1 MRKTTFPLG
10 LFVIFFLCGSGATD
24 TSAQTPDPLVGTWTG
39 ALEVGAGAKLRV
51 VFNITVDTAGQR
63 KVTMDSPDQG
73 VKGIPVASA
82 ELKDGAVTISAPA
95 VAGSYTGRMAA
106 DGKSIEGTWTQGPS
120 SLPLRL
126 EKAAGPVAGPARPQE
141 PKEPFPYRVEE
152 VTFANADA
160 PGVTLSGTLTLPP
173 SGEPFSAVVF
183 VSGSGPQNRNEEL
196 LGHKPFLVLADY
208 LTRRGVAVLRYDDRG
223 VGKST
228 GSFATATSVD
238 FAGDALAGVGYLR
251 SRREIDPGKVGVLGH
266 SEGGLIAPMA
276 AARSKDVAFIVMLA
290 GPGVSGEEILY
301 LQGELIARANGATAE
316 QLTRTRQSQER
327 TFAILREAP
336 DTARARQ
343 DVEALAMEQL
353 AALTP
358 EERKAGGLPDGV
370 ADSVVARQ
378 QAAQVSSPWFRYF
391 LTYDPKPAL
400 RQVEV
405 PVLAI
410 NGSLDLQVPP
420 GQNLPMIR
428 KALEEGGNPDAT
440 VLELA
445 GLNHLFQEATTG
457 APSEYA
463 RIEQTMSP
471 TALETVGDWIVR
483 RFGPSR

>member
-1 MRKTTFPLG
+1 
-10 LFVIFFLCGSGATD
+10 
-24 TSAQTPDPLVGTWTG
+24 
-39 ALEVGAGAKLRV
+39 
-51 VFNITVDTAGQR
+51 
-63 KVTMDSPDQG
+63 
-73 VKGIPVASA
+73 
-82 ELKDGAVTISAPA
+82 
-95 VAGSYTGRMAA
+95 MAA

-126 EKAAGPVAGPARPQE
+126 DKAAGPVSGPARPQE
-141 PKEPFPYRVEE
+141 PKEPLPYRVEE
-152 VTFANADA
+152 VSYPNPDA

-173 SGEPFSAVVF
+173 SGGPFPAVVF

-196 LGHKPFLVLADY
+196 LGHKPFLVLSDY

-238 FAGDALAGVGYLR
+238 FTGDALAGVGYLR
-251 SRREIDPGKVGVLGH
+251 SRREIDPGKIGVLGH

-290 GPGVSGEEILY
+290 GPGVNGEEILY
-301 LQGELIARANGATAE
+301 LQGELIARANGATDE
-316 QLTRTRQSQER
+316 QLAKTRQSQER
-327 TFAILREAP
+327 TFAILRQTP
-336 DTARARQ
+336 DTTRARL
-343 DVEALAMEQL
+343 DIEALAREQL

-358 EERKAGGLPDGV
+358 EERKEAGIPEGV
-370 ADSVVARQ
+370 ADSVLARQ

-391 LTYDPKPAL
+391 LRYDPTPTL
-400 RQVEV
+400 RQVRV

-420 GQNLPMIR
+420 RQNLPMIR

-471 TALETVGDWIVR
+471 TALQTVGDWIVR